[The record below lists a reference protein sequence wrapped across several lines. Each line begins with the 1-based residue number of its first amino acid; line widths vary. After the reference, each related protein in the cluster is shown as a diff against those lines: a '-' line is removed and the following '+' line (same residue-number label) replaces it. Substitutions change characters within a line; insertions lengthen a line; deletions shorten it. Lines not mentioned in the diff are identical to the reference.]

1 MVTTPDDPPEPP
13 IGVIG
18 SITGG
23 VQNIYRDTTSALTSK
38 DTVPWHVFLAFVVLA
53 VVVGLSPWWP
63 LGIVPFMVLLI
74 REASRKR

>member
-1 MVTTPDDPPEPP
+1 MVTTADDVEEP

-23 VQNIYRDTTSALTSK
+23 VQNIYRGTTAALTSREA
-38 DTVPWHVFLAFVVLA
+38 VPWHVFLAFVVLA

-74 REASRKR
+74 REASRKK